1 MKKKWIALFLSCV
14 MAASLC
20 ACGGDE
26 EEAASPSVSAASGEE
41 GTWSIYWYLCGS
53 DLESKHGAASA
64 DLEEMFQI
72 QPPKGVK
79 VVVQTGGAKAWKRE
93 EIPSV

>member
-53 DLESKHGAASA
+53 DLETRSAAASK
-64 DLEEMFQI
+64 DLAELLRARL
-72 QPPKGVK
+72 PDNVT
-79 VVVQTGGAKAWKRE
+79 VVLLMNT
-93 EIPSV
+93 

>member
-41 GTWSIYWYLCGS
+41 GTWSIYWS
-53 DLESKHGAASA
+53 RAAA
-64 DLEEMFQI
+64 LLPAIWQN
-72 QPPKGVK
+72 
-79 VVVQTGGAKAWKRE
+79 
-93 EIPSV
+93 

>member
-41 GTWSIYWYLCGS
+41 GTWSIYWYLC
-53 DLESKHGAASA
+53 
-64 DLEEMFQI
+64 
-72 QPPKGVK
+72 
-79 VVVQTGGAKAWKRE
+79 
-93 EIPSV
+93 